1 MHVQPQICFFL
12 FWALVCLFVSG
23 FFVVVVLAVF
33 N

>member
-12 FWALVCLFVSG
+12 FGVLVCLFVSG
-23 FFVVVVLAVF
+23 FFVVVLAVF